1 MENARKLRERGER
14 TRVEHAMRLLE
25 RAHALAPSRR
35 LELAQVTT
43 IASSYT
49 APAAQVGSLS
59 APPPVV
65 SGVGVVGLVALVAL
79 VALVLLCAAS
89 CTSPPLEALSVLDCL
104 SCAAC
109 PIVLY

>member
-49 APAAQVGSLS
+49 APDAQVGS
-59 APPPVV
+59 
-65 SGVGVVGLVALVAL
+65 
-79 VALVLLCAAS
+79 
-89 CTSPPLEALSVLDCL
+89 
-104 SCAAC
+104 
-109 PIVLY
+109 